1 MNESKSHI
9 YFASDFHLGAPDWE
23 TSLIREKKIIAWLN
37 EIEKDAKEIYFLG
50 DVFDFWFEYKHVIPK
65 GFVRLLG
72 KLANLSDAGV
82 KLHFFTGNHD
92 MWLFDYL
99 QKELG
104 AEVYQ
109 KIIMRKIQNSVFF
122 IGHGDGLGPG
132 DLKYKVLK
140 KFFRSKICQWAF
152 ARIHP
157 NFGIGLANF
166 LSKRSRISTGD
177 NDEKFL
183 GKENEW
189 LYQYSKEIKKT
200 LKVDYFIFGHR
211 HLPMELKVDDATYFN
226 IGEWMKYCTFAVF
239 DGKDLCLKKWEDGKI
254 QPFIFNEDK

>member
-1 MNESKSHI
+1 MNEAKSHI

-23 TSLIREKKIIAWLN
+23 TSLVREKKIISWLN

-50 DVFDFWFEYKHVIPK
+50 DVFDFWFEYKHVVPK

-82 KLHFFTGNHD
+82 KLHFFIGNHD

-104 AEVYQ
+104 ATIYQ
-109 KIIMRKIQNSVFF
+109 QALMRRIEGKVFF

-132 DLKYKVLK
+132 DLKYKIIK
-140 KFFRSKICQWAF
+140 KFFRSKICQWTF
-152 ARIHP
+152 ARFHP
-157 NFGIGLANF
+157 NFGIGLASYF
-166 LSKRSRISTGD
+166 SRRSRISKGNT
-177 NDEKFL
+177 DEKFL

-189 LYQYSKEIKKT
+189 LYQYATEIKKVQ
-200 LKVDYFIFGHR
+200 KIDYFIFGHR
-211 HLPMELKVDDATYFN
+211 HLPIELSIDEATYFN

-239 DGKDLCLKKWEDGKI
+239 DGEDLSMKKWEDEKI

>member
-1 MNESKSHI
+1 MKKEYSPLLTILFILATLALVFATIMPQFTSNEEGVLSEFSTKRALEQVKNIS
-9 YFASDFHLGAPDWE
+9 
-23 TSLIREKKIIAWLN
+23 EKPHFVGSEN
-37 EIEKDAKEIYFLG
+37 HEIVA
-50 DVFDFWFEYKHVIPK
+50 
-65 GFVRLLG
+65 
-72 KLANLSDAGV
+72 
-82 KLHFFTGNHD
+82 
-92 MWLFDYL
+92 DYL

-132 DLKYKVLK
+132 DLKYKILK

-239 DGKDLCLKKWEDGKI
+239 DGQDLSLKKWEDGKI